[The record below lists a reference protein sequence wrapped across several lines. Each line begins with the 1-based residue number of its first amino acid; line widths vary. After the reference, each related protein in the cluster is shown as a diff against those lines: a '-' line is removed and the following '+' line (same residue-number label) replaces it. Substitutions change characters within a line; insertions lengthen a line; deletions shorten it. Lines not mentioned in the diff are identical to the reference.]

1 MKLKVAKEQILKG
14 LQITQGVIGT
24 RSTLPILSNVLIE
37 TDGDRL
43 WLTSTDLE
51 VSVRCSIAAEI
62 ETAGSTT
69 LPAKKLFS
77 IIRELPASEL
87 SMEVDEKN
95 SASLTCGSSFF
106 KILGLPREEFPSLP
120 KQDDGF
126 AYTLDQAVL
135 KDMLSKTAYA
145 ASSDE
150 TRQFLNGVLL
160 SFKNDKLTAV
170 ATDGRRLALIEHEME
185 FPKDAEGDMIVPSKA
200 VNELLH
206 SLGNEGQIKIRAVK
220 NQVTFE
226 FGDQVLFS
234 KLIEGN
240 YPNFRQVIPSQAE
253 HRIPIERETLL
264 AAVRRVALLTS
275 DRSNS
280 IKLTFAKNKVEVSA
294 QTQDIGEAHES
305 IPVKFTGAEL
315 NVAFNPEF
323 ILDPLRHLTSDEV
336 YLEFNDE
343 LSPGVIKCDTPFLY
357 VLMPMRIG

>member
-24 RSTLPILSNVLIE
+24 RSTLPILSNVLLE

-51 VSVRCSIAAEI
+51 VSVRCSIPAEI
-62 ETAGSTT
+62 ETAGTTT

-87 SMEVDEKN
+87 SMEVDDKN

-106 KILGLPREEFPSLP
+106 KILGLPREDFPPLP
-120 KQDDGF
+120 KLDEGF

-185 FPKDAEGDMIVPSKA
+185 FPKDSEADVIVPSKA

-206 SLGNEGQIKIRAVK
+206 SLANEGTIKVRAVK

-226 FGDQVLFS
+226 FGEQVLFS

-253 HRIPIERETLL
+253 HRIQIERETLL

-280 IKLTFAKNKVEVSA
+280 VKLTFAKNKVEVSA

-323 ILDPLRHLTSDEV
+323 IMDPLRHLTSDEV

>member
-1 MKLKVAKEQILKG
+1 
-14 LQITQGVIGT
+14 VIGT

-37 TDGDRL
+37 TDGDKL

-51 VSVRCSIAAEI
+51 VSVRCSVPAEI

-77 IIRELPASEL
+77 IIRELASSEL
-87 SMEVDEKN
+87 TMELDEKN
-95 SASLTCGSSFF
+95 STSLTCGSSFF
-106 KILGLPREEFPSLP
+106 KIMGLPREDFPALP
-120 KQDDGF
+120 TLDAGF

-135 KDMLSKTAYA
+135 KDMLAKTAYA

-170 ATDGRRLALIEHEME
+170 ATDGRRLALIEHEVE
-185 FPKDAEGDMIVPSKA
+185 IPKDAEADMIVPSKA

-253 HRIPIERETLL
+253 FRIQIERETLL

-305 IPVKFTGAEL
+305 IPIKFAGAEL

-323 ILDPLRHLTSDEV
+323 IVDPLRHLTSDEV

>member
-14 LQITQGVIGT
+14 LQITQGVIGS
-24 RSTLPILSNVLIE
+24 RSTLPILSNVLLE
-37 TDGDRL
+37 TEGDRL

-51 VSVRCSIAAEI
+51 VSVKCSIPAEI
-62 ETAGSTT
+62 EEGGSTT

-77 IIRELPASEL
+77 IIRELASSEL
-87 SMEVDEKN
+87 AMEVDDKN
-95 SASLTCGSSFF
+95 SASITCGSSFF
-106 KILGLPREEFPSLP
+106 KILGLPREEFPPLP
-120 KQDDGF
+120 KLDAGF

-185 FPKDAEGDMIVPSKA
+185 CPKDAEGDIIVPSKA

-206 SLGNEGQIKIRAVK
+206 SLGNEGTIKIRAVK
-220 NQVTFE
+220 NQITFE

-253 HRIPIERETLL
+253 HRIQIERETLL
-264 AAVRRVALLTS
+264 SAVKRVALLTS

-280 IKLTFAKNKVEVSA
+280 VKLTFAKNKVEVSA

-305 IPVKFTGAEL
+305 IPIKFTGAEL

-323 ILDPLRHLTSDEV
+323 IMDPLRHLTSDEV

>member
-77 IIRELPASEL
+77 IIRELPSSEL

-206 SLGNEGQIKIRAVK
+206 SLGSEGQIKIRAVK